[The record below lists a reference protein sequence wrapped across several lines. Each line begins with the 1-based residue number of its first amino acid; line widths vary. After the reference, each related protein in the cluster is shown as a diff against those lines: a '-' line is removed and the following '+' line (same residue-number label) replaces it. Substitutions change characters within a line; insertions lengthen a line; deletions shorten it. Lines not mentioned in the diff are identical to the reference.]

1 MLNKEEFEKELK
13 EIIKNYKKNHEP
25 LAIAVSDL
33 ATRYNV
39 SKHYVYN
46 YIDLFIRESDGDNM
60 DFKGNK
66 TLNSEYV
73 KRRWE
78 GQ

>member
-1 MLNKEEFEKELK
+1 MLNNEEFEKELK
-13 EIIKNYKKNHEP
+13 EVIEKYKQDHHP
-25 LAIAVSDL
+25 ITLAVSDL

-46 YIDLFIRESDGDNM
+46 YIDLFIRESDDSHM
-60 DFKGNK
+60 SFKGSK
-66 TLNSEYV
+66 DISPEYV

>member
-13 EIIKNYKKNHEP
+13 EIVECYKKNHEP
-25 LAIAVSDL
+25 LAIAVADI

-46 YIDLFIRESDGDNM
+46 YIDMYLRESDGGHMN
-60 DFKGNK
+60 FRGNK
-66 TLNSEYV
+66 DTSEEYV
-73 KRRWE
+73 KRRFQE
-78 GQ
+78 

>member
-13 EIIKNYKKNHEP
+13 EIVESYKKNHEP
-25 LAIAVSDL
+25 ITLAVADIAH
-33 ATRYNV
+33 RYNV
-39 SKHYVYN
+39 SVHHVYN
-46 YIDLFIRESDGDNM
+46 YIDMYLRESDDSHM
-60 DFKGNK
+60 SFKGSK
-66 TLNSEYV
+66 DISPEYV